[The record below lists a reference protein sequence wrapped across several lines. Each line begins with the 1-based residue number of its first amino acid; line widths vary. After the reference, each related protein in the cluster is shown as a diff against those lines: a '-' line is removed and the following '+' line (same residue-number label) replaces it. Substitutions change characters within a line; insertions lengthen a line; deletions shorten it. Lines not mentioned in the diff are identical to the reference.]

1 MWGSYIKRTV
11 ILLSGAL
18 LLVGCGAGGKHQDL
32 VDYIEETKRRPVG
45 QIKPL
50 PPFVPYKSFS
60 YGAMTLRS
68 PFDQPV
74 YEQQELIVST
84 GKNVKPDFNREKEYL
99 EEFNLAVLSMVGI
112 LERGG
117 ERWALIDDGEGGIHR
132 VKEGNYMGRNHGRI
146 VATSNRNIDIIEI
159 VPDGKDGWVERPKAM
174 QIVEKE

>member
-1 MWGSYIKRTV
+1 MRCLNLKLLAVLMLGS
-11 ILLSGAL
+11 
-18 LLVGCGAGGKHQDL
+18 LLVGCGGSSKHQDL

-74 YEQQELIVST
+74 YEQQELILQT
-84 GKNVKPDFNREKEYL
+84 GKNVEPDLNREREYL
-99 EEFNLAVLSMVGI
+99 EEFNLASLAMVGT
-112 LERGG
+112 LERSGIL
-117 ERWALIDDGEGGIHR
+117 WALIDDGEGGIHR
-132 VKEGNYMGRNHGRI
+132 VKEGNFMGRNHGRI
-146 VATSNRNIDIIEI
+146 VGTSKISVDLIEI
-159 VPDGKDGWVERPKAM
+159 VSDGKNGWVERPKSM